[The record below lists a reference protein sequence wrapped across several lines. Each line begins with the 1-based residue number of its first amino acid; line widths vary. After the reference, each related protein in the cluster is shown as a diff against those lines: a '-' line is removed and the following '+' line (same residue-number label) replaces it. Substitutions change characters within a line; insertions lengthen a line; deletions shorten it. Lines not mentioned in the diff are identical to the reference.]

1 MVTEILPCNPDD
13 GTDIFLFQFTHI
25 LILHHTYLFQFPC
38 FSFLKLPSQALTP
51 LSRQLSSSWS
61 HIDQKILQADSS
73 DLFSRTVGFSPSNMC
88 NLTSPSFPDSFLC
101 DLEEL
106 NSLALAT
113 SQMVA
118 PGNSI
123 RHVEDGHFMPNTE
136 VSLSSPTALPLSFL
150 VSPSVSSS
158 ASSSHDIAYKHVSNN
173 TKSGK
178 DKDLEGIID
187 PLVTEV
193 PLVIE
198 EPLVIEVPRDLS
210 DTTREGEHGA
220 IHNIPSPYEGGS
232 MSRVLTAS
240 AENEEEICTAD
251 LPLNIGDQ
259 SEPQE
264 IDFYGGA
271 QDTTEEL
278 TRLYIEEDLVHD
290 NLEFPIASGE
300 DPMDCYEGYTSP
312 NIDKVF

>member
-13 GTDIFLFQFTHI
+13 GTDILLFQFTHI
-25 LILHHTYLFQFPC
+25 LILRHTYLFQFPC

-61 HIDQKILQADSS
+61 HIVQKILQADSS
-73 DLFSRTVGFSPSNMC
+73 DLFSRTVGFSPSSMC
-88 NLTSPSFPDSFLC
+88 NLTSPSLPDSFLC

-106 NSLALAT
+106 SSLALAT
-113 SQMVA
+113 SQTVA
-118 PGNSI
+118 NSPGNSI
-123 RHVEDGHFMPNTE
+123 HHVKDGHFMPNTE

-150 VSPSVSSS
+150 VSPSISSS
-158 ASSSHDIAYKHVSNN
+158 ASSSHDVAYKHDSNN

-187 PLVTEV
+187 PLVMEV

-220 IHNIPSPYEGGS
+220 IRNIPSPHEGGS
-232 MSRVLTAS
+232 VSRVLAAS
-240 AENEEEICTAD
+240 GENEEEICTAD
-251 LPLNIGDQ
+251 LSLNIGDQ

-264 IDFYGGA
+264 SDFYGGA

-300 DPMDCYEGYTSP
+300 DSMDYTSP

>member
-1 MVTEILPCNPDD
+1 MF
-13 GTDIFLFQFTHI
+13 FL
-25 LILHHTYLFQFPC
+25 
-38 FSFLKLPSQALTP
+38 FLKLPSQALTP

-73 DLFSRTVGFSPSNMC
+73 DLVSRTVGFSPS
-88 NLTSPSFPDSFLC
+88 PVPDSFLC

-113 SQMVA
+113 SQTVA
-118 PGNSI
+118 ISPGKSI
-123 RHVEDGHFMPNTE
+123 HHVKDGHFMPNTE
-136 VSLSSPTALPLSFL
+136 VFLSSPTALPLSFL
-150 VSPSVSSS
+150 LSPSVSSS
-158 ASSSHDIAYKHVSNN
+158 ASLSHDIAYKHASNN

-187 PLVTEV
+187 
-193 PLVIE
+193 
-198 EPLVIEVPRDLS
+198 PLVIEVPRDLS

-220 IHNIPSPYEGGS
+220 IHNIPSPYEEGS
-232 MSRVLTAS
+232 LSSVLAGS
-240 AENEEEICTAD
+240 AEKEEEICTAD
-251 LPLNIGDQ
+251 LSLNREDQ

-264 IDFYGGA
+264 SDCSGEA

-278 TRLYIEEDLVHD
+278 TRLYIEEDLIHD

-300 DPMDCYEGYTSP
+300 DSVDCYEGYTSP
-312 NIDKVF
+312 DIDKVF

>member
-1 MVTEILPCNPDD
+1 MF
-13 GTDIFLFQFTHI
+13 FL
-25 LILHHTYLFQFPC
+25 
-38 FSFLKLPSQALTP
+38 FLKLPSQALTP

-61 HIDQKILQADSS
+61 HIDQKILQAASS
-73 DLFSRTVGFSPSNMC
+73 DLFSRTVGFSPSGMC
-88 NLTSPSFPDSFLC
+88 NLTSPSVPDSFLC

-106 NSLALAT
+106 NSLALAI
-113 SQMVA
+113 S

-123 RHVEDGHFMPNTE
+123 YHVKDGHFMPNTE

-158 ASSSHDIAYKHVSNN
+158 ASSSHDIANKHVSNN

-187 PLVTEV
+187 PLV
-193 PLVIE
+193 
-198 EPLVIEVPRDLS
+198 IEVPRDLS
-210 DTTREGEHGA
+210 DTTRQGEHGA
-220 IHNIPSPYEGGS
+220 IYNIPSPYEGGS
-232 MSRVLTAS
+232 VSRVVAAS

-251 LPLNIGDQ
+251 LSLNIGLQ

-264 IDFYGGA
+264 SDFYGGA

-278 TRLYIEEDLVHD
+278 TRLYIEEEDLVHD

-300 DPMDCYEGYTSP
+300 DSMDCYEGYISP
-312 NIDKVF
+312 NIDKVFKFLTTTTSVFR

>member
-1 MVTEILPCNPDD
+1 MVSEIVPGNPDD

-25 LILHHTYLFQFPC
+25 LILCHAYLFQFPC
-38 FSFLKLPSQALTP
+38 FFFLKLPSQALTP
-51 LSRQLSSSWS
+51 LSRQLPSSWS

-73 DLFSRTVGFSPSNMC
+73 DLSRTVGFSPSGMC
-88 NLTSPSFPDSFLC
+88 NLTSPSVPDSFLC

-113 SQMVA
+113 SQTVA
-118 PGNSI
+118 VSPGNSI
-123 RHVEDGHFMPNTE
+123 HHLKDDHFMPHTE
-136 VSLSSPTALPLSFL
+136 VFLSPPTALPLSFL
-150 VSPSVSSS
+150 VSPSVSCS
-158 ASSSHDIAYKHVSNN
+158 ASSSHDTAYKHVTNN

-178 DKDLEGIID
+178 YKDLEGIID
-187 PLVTEV
+187 
-193 PLVIE
+193 
-198 EPLVIEVPRDLS
+198 PLVIEVPRDLS

-220 IHNIPSPYEGGS
+220 IHNISSPYEEGS
-232 MSRVLTAS
+232 LSSVLDAS
-240 AENEEEICTAD
+240 AKNEEEICAAE
-251 LPLNIGDQ
+251 LSLNRWDQ

-264 IDFYGGA
+264 SDFSGGA

-278 TRLYIEEDLVHD
+278 TRLYIEEDHD

-300 DPMDCYEGYTSP
+300 DSMDCYEGYTSP

>member
-1 MVTEILPCNPDD
+1 
-13 GTDIFLFQFTHI
+13 
-25 LILHHTYLFQFPC
+25 
-38 FSFLKLPSQALTP
+38 
-51 LSRQLSSSWS
+51 
-61 HIDQKILQADSS
+61 
-73 DLFSRTVGFSPSNMC
+73 MC
-88 NLTSPSFPDSFLC
+88 NLTSPSFSDSFLC

-278 TRLYIEEDLVHD
+278 TRLYIEEDLIHD
-290 NLEFPIASGE
+290 NLELPIASGE